1 MKSFKTV
8 DEYIL
13 NAKYGKSILMVLRD
27 ILLSTELE
35 ETIKWG
41 GPVYTLNGKNII
53 GIGSFKSYVAIWFY
67 QGALL
72 KDIENVLINAQEDI
86 TKALRQWRF
95 SNLNEI
101 DEKLILKYINE
112 AINNQKK
119 GLEIKADRNKKLI
132 NPHELKEELKQNK
145 QLEISFNQF
154 TPGRKREFAEFVSSA
169 KQEETRKKRVQRIIP
184 LILQNIGLNDKYR
197 K

>member
-1 MKSFKTV
+1 
-8 DEYIL
+8 
-13 NAKYGKSILMVLRD
+13 MVLRD

-53 GIGSFKSYVAIWFY
+53 GIGSFKSYVAICFF

-72 KDIENVLINAQEDI
+72 KDNENVLINAQEDI
-86 TKALRQWRF
+86 TKALRQWLF

-132 NPHELKEELKQNK
+132 IPNELKEELKQNY